1 MRWFVALLPLL
12 LVLPFRPAAADP
24 QPVVVELS
32 YSGYSRG
39 FHVVTMKSVLTM
51 TPNGYRITLAGH
63 TAGVV
68 GFLYHAR
75 WQTWAEGEW
84 NGSGVSA
91 LHFDNEGVFGGQPRH
106 VAVAFTHGDATIET
120 LQPPD
125 DGEHTSVPPSF
136 EQHVI
141 DSVSVTA
148 LVVHEVA
155 TQGHCGGQVRVFDG
169 RQVEAVYLH
178 ADGPDD
184 LPLTDRS
191 SWRGPT
197 LRCVLDTHV
206 LAGFYRDELSDAL
219 RTHADTIWMGNV
231 LPDVPPLPVRMSTV
245 THHIGRIMLYLTD
258 ARLRDP
264 GTLTA
269 NRP

>member
-1 MRWFVALLPLL
+1 MRPPVALLPLL
-12 LVLPFRPAAADP
+12 LLLPPVPAAADA

-32 YSGYSRG
+32 YAGYARG
-39 FHVVTMKSVLTM
+39 FHAVTMKSVLTM
-51 TPNGYRITLAGH
+51 TPSGYRITLAGH

-75 WQTWAEGEW
+75 WQTWAEGVW
-84 NGSGVSA
+84 DGTGVNA

-106 VAVAFTHGDATIET
+106 VAVAFTNGDATVET
-120 LQPPD
+120 LQPSD
-125 DGEHTSVPPSF
+125 DGEHTPVPPSF

-141 DSVSVTA
+141 DSMSVTA

-155 TQGHCGGQVRVFDG
+155 TQGHCSGHVKVFDG
-169 RQVEAVYLH
+169 RQVEAVNLH

-184 LPLTDRS
+184 LPPTDRS

-197 LRCVLDTHV
+197 LRCVLDTRV
-206 LAGFYRDELSDAL
+206 LAGFYRDESPDSPSM
-219 RTHADTIWMGNV
+219 HSDTIWMGTV
-231 LPDVPPLPVRMSTV
+231 LPGLPPLPVRMSTA
-245 THHIGRIMLYLTD
+245 TRHIGRMMLYLTD
-258 ARLRDP
+258 ATLRDP
-264 GTLTA
+264 RTLTA

>member
-1 MRWFVALLPLL
+1 MRWSVALLLLALPL
-12 LVLPFRPAAADP
+12 RPAAAEP
-24 QPVVVELS
+24 QPIVVELS

-39 FHVVTMKSVLTM
+39 FYVVTMKSVLTM
-51 TPNGYRITLAGH
+51 TPSGYRITLVGH

-68 GFLYHAR
+68 GFLYHAN
-75 WQTWAEGEW
+75 WQTWANGVW

-106 VAVAFTHGDATIET
+106 VSVAFTHGDATVET

-125 DGEHTSVPPSF
+125 DGEHTPVASSF

-141 DSVSVTA
+141 DSISVTA
-148 LVVHEVA
+148 LLVHEVA
-155 TQGHCGGQVRVFDG
+155 TQGHCGGEVNVFDG
-169 RQVEAVYLH
+169 RQVESVALR
-178 ADGPDD
+178 ADGADD
-184 LPLTDRS
+184 LPATDRS

-197 LRCVLDTHV
+197 LRCLLDTHV
-206 LAGFYRDELSDAL
+206 VAGFYRDESSDAQ
-219 RTHADTIWMGNV
+219 RVRMDTVWMGTV
-231 LPDVPPLPVRMSTV
+231 LPGVPPLPVRMSTF
-245 THHIGRIMLYLTD
+245 THHIGRMMLYLTD
-258 ARLRDP
+258 ATLRDA